1 MSKGVKQVEN
11 SEILIVD
18 DMPDYI
24 AFASSILKDEGYKVY
39 AASSGKAAL
48 KFLEGHR
55 PDLIVLDIKMSG
67 MDGLEVCKAIKSNRQ
82 TQDIPVIFLTSE
94 ANADVISQGF
104 EIGCCDYV
112 VKPFVKKEY
121 LARIRTHLQISR
133 QSRELAAAYKEL
145 DMFCSAVSHDLKSP
159 LNVIS
164 MLVSS
169 LEDELCNDNKEE
181 AFAIAGM
188 IKNKSVQLTIMIER
202 LLEFSHM
209 CNIQPNI
216 RELDLN
222 KIFYDVFKELHDIEP
237 ERNIEMISGI
247 IPPVSGDEVL
257 IRLAVKNIL
266 SNAFKFTRKR
276 KNAVIAVNF
285 YEKEDYLAVL
295 VKDNGAGFDMRY
307 HEKLFKVFQRL
318 HDAEDF
324 EGSGIGL
331 ALVDRIMKRHGGKV
345 SISGEVDKG
354 AEICLYF
361 KKYKNNI

>member
-1 MSKGVKQVEN
+1 MEN
-11 SEILIVD
+11 AEILIVD

-24 AFASSILKDEGYKVY
+24 AFASSILRDEGYKVY

-48 KFLEGHR
+48 KFLETR
-55 PDLIVLDIKMSG
+55 KPDLIVLDIKMSG
-67 MDGLEVCKAIKSNRQ
+67 MDGLEVCKAIKSSNETRN
-82 TQDIPVIFLTSE
+82 IPVIFLTSE
-94 ANADVISQGF
+94 ASADVISQGF

-133 QSRELAAAYKEL
+133 QSRELAAAYNEL

-169 LEDELCNDNKEE
+169 LEDELENDNKAE
-181 AFAIAGM
+181 AFAVAEM
-188 IKNKSVQLTIMIER
+188 IKNKSGQFVTMIER

-209 CNIQPNI
+209 CNIRPNM

-222 KIFYDVFKELHDIEP
+222 KIFSEVFKELHALEP
-237 ERNIEMISGI
+237 DRSIEMISGI
-247 IPPVSGDEVL
+247 LPPVAGDEVL
-257 IRLAVKNIL
+257 IKLAVKNIL
-266 SNAFKFTRKR
+266 SNAFKFTRNR
-276 KNAVIAVNF
+276 KNGVITVNF
-285 YEKEDYLAVL
+285 RDEGEYLAVS
-295 VKDNGAGFDMRY
+295 VKDNGAGFDMKY

-318 HDAEDF
+318 HDADEF

-331 ALVDRIMKRHGGKV
+331 ALVDRVMKRHGGKV
-345 SISGEVDKG
+345 SIFGKVDKG

-361 KKYKNNI
+361 KKYENILLEKS